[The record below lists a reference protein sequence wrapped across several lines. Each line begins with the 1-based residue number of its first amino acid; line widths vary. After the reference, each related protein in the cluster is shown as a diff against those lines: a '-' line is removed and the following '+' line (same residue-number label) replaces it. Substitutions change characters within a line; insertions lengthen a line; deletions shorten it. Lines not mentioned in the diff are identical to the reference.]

1 MTLFFLVLLCIAFA
15 STLVAGQKDFD
26 CNQFNNNC
34 LSCIQY
40 SKRLAF
46 QCSYC
51 PVDGTRKIIPWR
63 KLSYDGILPAVGAFL
78 NLFFGIWIFIA
89 FDEVDLRLCQFVAA
103 NIFKNYW
110 LGVCHTVGSLFNKCK
125 NEECVSLSSASSC
138 TMRTAD
144 DCKKFV
150 YGEK

>member
-51 PVDGTRKIIPWR
+51 PVDG
-63 KLSYDGILPAVGAFL
+63 
-78 NLFFGIWIFIA
+78 
-89 FDEVDLRLCQFVAA
+89 
-103 NIFKNYW
+103 
-110 LGVCHTVGSLFNKCK
+110 VCHTVGSLFNKCK